1 MTLALTVSCTSN
13 VGDVEPAVKIA
24 VAWPLASVVP
34 FTTVGARA
42 PLGLGNKVSKVTSR
56 PLTRLPDPSFTIA
69 VRMLFSP
76 VFSDV
81 FSGVRVIMY
90 PGGTVEALAVPDLV
104 IMMAAVAPVTLACMV
119 SCKSSVGRFAP
130 GV

>member
-1 MTLALTVSCTSN
+1 LTLAPTVFCTSN
-13 VGDVEPAVKIA
+13 VGDVEPAVKTAIA
-24 VAWPLASVVP
+24 LPLASVVP
-34 FTTVGARA
+34 LMFVIVA
-42 PLGLGNKVSKVTSR
+42 PLGLGGIIVKLTAK

-76 VFSDV
+76 AFSDV
-81 FSGVRVIMY
+81 FSGVMVMMY
-90 PGGTVEALAVPDLV
+90 PDGTVEALAVPDLV

>member
-24 VAWPLASVVP
+24 VALPLASVVP
-34 FTTVGARA
+34 FTAVIVA
-42 PLGLGNKVSKVTSR
+42 PLGMKTVSKETSN

-90 PGGTVEALAVPDLV
+90 PCVTVEALAVPDLV
-104 IMMAAVAPVTLACMV
+104 IMMAAVAPVTLACIV